1 MEKVNVVIC
10 FISIQAVKINWF
22 WYDKFTNQWSLHWLW
37 KLMTLLQQQLI
48 SLRQYLNLNCVKYSL
63 LLMTSESQYWIDR
76 KDFWSIFGRFTL
88 VIKWL
93 YKFLQGGKCGCFV
106 FTKNDLLSIQLY
118 GQSGSHASE
127 MEDQCPWL
135 TGFNLQDMF
144 TIILMGLMFV
154 AWAFLSFFVHILVAI
169 FFPVVAGGL
178 LGLWIYMWRNT
189 RDLFQVCLAH
199 NFLNWWKVPVLRIL
213 QWTCINTE
221 MGNLISLQKCNCLP
235 QSVAENAVSVNEP
248 WLFWRDKI

>member
-1 MEKVNVVIC
+1 
-10 FISIQAVKINWF
+10 
-22 WYDKFTNQWSLHWLW
+22 
-37 KLMTLLQQQLI
+37 MTLLQQQLI
-48 SLRQYLNLNCVKYSL
+48 SLCQYLNLNCVKYSL
-63 LLMTSESQYWIDR
+63 MLMTSESQYWIDR

-221 MGNLISLQKCNCLP
+221 IGNFISLQKCNCLP